1 MAIETESPFRCV
13 WTGTLSA
20 SGSLGR
26 TAVGPVMQ
34 CLHFSVEHS
43 TDPQLLFH
51 LESDSMSQAGKKTPL
66 LNRPVLERLTPKQAG
81 GEPRGSLANP
91 AKPSAVRPARPCA
104 REGEDLPGSHCA
116 GPITFSN
123 SVPMLGGQQNS
134 TGIWAP
140 NSLSSAQKALH
151 ISRKSVTDL

>member
-13 WTGTLSA
+13 WTGTLMSA

-51 LESDSMSQAGKKTPL
+51 LESDSMSQAGKETPL

-81 GEPRGSLANP
+81 GEPRGILLRILQSPRRCDQRGHVPGRARTCP
-91 AKPSAVRPARPCA
+91 GATARGPSPSPTPSPCWEVSKTPQASGPQTPFLLHRRPYIFQ
-104 REGEDLPGSHCA
+104 ENL
-116 GPITFSN
+116 
-123 SVPMLGGQQNS
+123 
-134 TGIWAP
+134 
-140 NSLSSAQKALH
+140 
-151 ISRKSVTDL
+151 